1 MAVMEIVDR
10 TAQARSLDPVAQR
23 FAALVRRVPAPVR
36 DALHGVWLGHPV
48 HPMLAQLP
56 VGAWTST
63 ALLDVLALTVPDG
76 DRRAG
81 VDRAADALLA
91 VGLASAPAAAAAG
104 AADWSQLLPD
114 QQRVGLVH
122 ATTNTV
128 AIGLLTASLVQR
140 GRGRRASGRML
151 GLLGVAVA
159 SAGAGIGG
167 HLSYRW
173 SAGAYHAQSVPH
185 TTDGDWTELGR
196 LAEFA
201 QREPAL
207 RSVGGTRVVVVRR
220 GSTVDVLA
228 DACSHLSGPLH
239 EGQVVDDAGVDCLVC
254 PWHGSTFV
262 LDNGAV
268 RHGPA
273 TAPQPVFEVQV
284 RDDVVHARVRPS
296 A

>member
-1 MAVMEIVDR
+1 MAVTQIVDR
-10 TAQARSLDPVAQR
+10 TASARSLDPTAQR
-23 FAALVRRVPAPVR
+23 LAGLVRRLPVGVR
-36 DALHGVWLGHPV
+36 DVLHGVWLGHPV

-63 ALLDVLALTVPDG
+63 AVLDVLALTVPG
-76 DRRAG
+76 TERRAG

-122 ATTNTV
+122 ASANTV

-140 GRGRRASGRML
+140 RRGRRASGRLL
-151 GLLGVAVA
+151 GLLGVTVA

-167 HLSYRW
+167 HLAYRW
-173 SAGAYHAQSVPH
+173 SAGANHAQSVPH
-185 TTDGDWTELGR
+185 TTDGDWAELGR
-196 LAEFA
+196 LAEFG
-201 QREPAL
+201 QRRPAM
-207 RSVGGTRVVVVRR
+207 RSVAGTPVVVVRR

-228 DACSHLSGPLH
+228 GACSHLSGPLH
-239 EGQVVDDAGVDCLVC
+239 EGELVDDAGVDCLVC
-254 PWHGSTFV
+254 PWHGSAFV
-262 LDNGAV
+262 LESGAV

-273 TAPQPVFEVQV
+273 TAPQPVFDVEV
-284 RDDVVHARVRPS
+284 RDDVVRARVRPS